1 MAELSYCRAKL
12 LHGRTVSRFCLLV
25 NNNNKREIFSIKPI
39 IDFIFFG
46 SQMWGGCEK
55 AYTKSLNHSL
65 TVYYVILCVLID
77 YPSTIIPELLCDEN

>member
-39 IDFIFFG
+39 IDFIFWLSNVG
-46 SQMWGGCEK
+46 WLREGLYEVTQ
-55 AYTKSLNHSL
+55 SL
-65 TVYYVILCVLID
+65 THCLLRYPVCV
-77 YPSTIIPELLCDEN
+77 N